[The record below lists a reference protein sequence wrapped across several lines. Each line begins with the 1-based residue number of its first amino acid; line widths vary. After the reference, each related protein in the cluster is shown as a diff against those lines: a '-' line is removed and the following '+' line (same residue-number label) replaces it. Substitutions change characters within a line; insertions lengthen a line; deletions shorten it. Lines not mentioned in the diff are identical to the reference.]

1 MNELT
6 LEQRVR
12 RLEEG
17 YERLYHTN
25 ELLSIYIP
33 RLTDILIKYFKTDEN
48 LRYDIFGDFKSLQSV
63 LSNIL
68 EDLQIHYKAHSDEIK
83 RKVDASK
90 RKPTDI
96 NKLNT
101 IYKGIGGGDEKGG

>member
-1 MNELT
+1 MAELT
-6 LEQRVR
+6 LEQRLR

-25 ELLSIYIP
+25 ELLAIYLP
-33 RLTDILIKYFKTDEN
+33 KLTDILIKHFNASHE
-48 LRYDIFGDFKSLQSV
+48 LRQEIFGDFRSLQSV

-68 EDLQIHYKAHSDEIK
+68 DDLQIHYKSHSDEIK

-90 RKPTDI
+90 RKANDYNPF
-96 NKLNT
+96 
-101 IYKGIGGGDEKGG
+101 